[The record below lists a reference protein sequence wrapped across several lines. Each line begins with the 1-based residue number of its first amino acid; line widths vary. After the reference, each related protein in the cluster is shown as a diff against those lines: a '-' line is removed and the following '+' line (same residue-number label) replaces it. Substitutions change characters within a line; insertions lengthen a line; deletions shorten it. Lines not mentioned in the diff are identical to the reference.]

1 VKITKIIEREGGFDS
16 VRNWDDI
23 LSLGE
28 QQRLA
33 MARLYYHKPK
43 FAILDE
49 CTSAVSADIE
59 KQLYDES
66 KDLGITI
73 ITISLRPALKAYHD
87 YEFRFDGKGDY
98 SIEEIDHLKNENE

>member
-1 VKITKIIEREGGFDS
+1 MTDKVKITKIIEREGGFDS

-33 MARLYYHKPK
+33 MARLYYHQPK

-73 ITISLRPALKAYHD
+73 ITILVSIFNIEKKKASKINHPKLA
-87 YEFRFDGKGDY
+87 F
-98 SIEEIDHLKNENE
+98 